1 MPDAVLSSD
10 QLLSSQERIVIDHLV
25 EAWNAFVEL
34 PVLHP
39 SDREEFMRAIH
50 QAQLLVMA
58 RPVQAQLRAP

>member
-10 QLLSSQERIVIDHLV
+10 QLLSSQERIVIDYLA
-25 EAWNAFVEL
+25 EAWNAFIEL
-34 PVLHP
+34 PILHQ